1 MTYILTLL
9 HFNLQYCAGGLEGL
23 TADPD
28 YDASDEGLQD
38 RLIEESFEPVLDVL
52 DEHPTWTFDIEL
64 QGYMIEVLAE
74 RYPDVLDH
82 LRTLAK
88 SGQVE
93 LISFH
98 WSDQLW
104 TAFPATD
111 MAASTELTRQVFEEN
126 DLPLSDVVFSQ
137 EGQFSQGML
146 DRMPEWGF
154 SVAVLPS
161 NLAGYLWGSV
171 DAPLYRYGDVLVL
184 PSTGGEDRTWSFLN
198 DGELWATSG
207 RNCYLGGAF
216 VYDPDSTADNV
227 AELEADEAA
236 GAQIVGIGAYVDAV
250 ATGDEPEL
258 PPVLDGT
265 WQPDDTDDLG
275 LWMGGSGLWGATET
289 DNGVRTANMTARAAV
304 LAAQSVD
311 GADPDFIEAA
321 WRELLLGEV
330 SDATGWNP
338 YGTEVQYGLDH
349 SAEAA
354 RLASLAIASPCLDE
368 RASSVHVV
376 SAGDDPQIAWD
387 PAEDTDTAEAVD
399 GPEELVVATSGR
411 DATLTWSHDDDGY
424 RLDVAFEA
432 GDGTPEIAFPWDGS
446 VYGTVPALGDALV
459 EVDADDIAADGIA
472 LPLSWG
478 LAELGGGW
486 TVVKR
491 METVHLAGI
500 YSRADGALS
509 FRDETASTDALSWSF
524 QLFGPADG
532 DPLTFARQHNVYPTV
547 DLICPGAEDYEIT
560 PKEGACGCASSPK
573 ISLWGLL
580 FGVLA
585 LSRRRARL

>member
-1 MTYILTLL
+1 MNAILTLL
-9 HFNLQYCAGGLEGL
+9 HFNVQYCAGGLEGL
-23 TADPD
+23 STDPD
-28 YDASDEGLQD
+28 LDASDEGLQD
-38 RLIEESFEPVLDVL
+38 RIIEESLAPVLDVL

-64 QGYMIEVLAE
+64 QGYMIEVMAE
-74 RYPDVLDH
+74 RHPDVLDH

-111 MAASTELTRQVFEEN
+111 MAASVELTRQVFEDQ

-146 DRMPEWGF
+146 DRMPEWGYR
-154 SVAVLPS
+154 VAVLPS

-171 DAPLYRYGDVLVL
+171 DAPLYRTGDVLVL
-184 PSTGGEDRTWSFLN
+184 PSTASGDRSWSFLN
-198 DGELWATSG
+198 DGELWATNG
-207 RNCYLGGAF
+207 RNCYLGTNF
-216 VYDPDSTADNV
+216 VYDPDSTAESV

-236 GAQIVGIGAYVDAV
+236 GAQIAGIGAYVDAV

-258 PPVLDGT
+258 PAVLDGT

-275 LWMGGSGLWGATET
+275 LWMGGSGLWGPTET
-289 DNGVRTANMTARAAV
+289 DNGVRTANIQARAAV
-304 LAAQSVD
+304 LAAQSVE
-311 GADPDFIEAA
+311 GADPDFVEAA
-321 WRELLLGEV
+321 WRELLLAEV

-338 YGTEVQYGLDH
+338 YETEVQYGLDH

-354 RLASLAIASPCLDE
+354 RLASFAIASPCLDE
-368 RASSVHVV
+368 HAARVHVV
-376 SAGDDPQIAWD
+376 SAGDDPEITWD
-387 PAEDTDTAEAVD
+387 PDEDTDTAETVD
-399 GPEELVVATSGR
+399 GPADLAITTPGR
-411 DATLTWSHDDDGY
+411 HATLSWSRDDDGY

-432 GDGTPEIAFPWDGS
+432 GDDAPEITFPWDGG

-459 EVDADDIAADGIA
+459 EVDADDITADGVA

-491 METVHLAGI
+491 LESVHLAGI
-500 YSRADGALS
+500 YSRADGTLS
-509 FRDETASTDALSWSF
+509 FRDETASADALTWSF
-524 QLFGPADG
+524 QVFGPDDG
-532 DPLTFARQHNVYPTV
+532 DPLAFARDHNVYPTV
-547 DLICPGAEDYEIT
+547 DLYCPGTDAYEII
-560 PKEGACGCASSPK
+560 PKEGRCGCASSSK
-573 ISLWGLL
+573 TGIWSLLLGL
-580 FGVLA
+580 LA
-585 LSRRRARL
+585 LSRRRARP